1 MTNNMQDK
9 KVVEYWIEEE
19 IQNNVKMKNIIL
31 FY

>member
-1 MTNNMQDK
+1 MQDK